1 MKRKRLLKFYFS
13 VERINRALD
22 NLITENALRSAD
34 HTRGGEYYAEKI
46 CSIICAKRELSLLW
60 KYLDGIIE
68 QFDEQEKTVLRY
80 YGLCKKGGTALSENS
95 RREVKRVLIKFARRS
110 QNIFRFEEGIR
121 LVNEYYCLM

>member
-13 VERINRALD
+13 VEKINRALD

-34 HTRGGEYYAEKI
+34 PVCGGEYYAEKI

-60 KYLDGIIE
+60 KYLDGIIK
-68 QFDEQEKTVLRY
+68 QFNENEKTVLKY
-80 YGLCKKGGTALSENS
+80 YGLCRKGGVTLSEDS
-95 RREVKRVLIKFARRS
+95 RRELKRVLMKFARHTH
-110 QNIFRFEEGIR
+110 NVFRFNEGMR